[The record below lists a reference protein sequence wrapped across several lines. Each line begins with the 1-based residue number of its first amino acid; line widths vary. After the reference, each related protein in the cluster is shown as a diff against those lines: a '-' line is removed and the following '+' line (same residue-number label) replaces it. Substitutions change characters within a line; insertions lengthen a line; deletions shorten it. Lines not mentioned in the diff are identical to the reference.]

1 MKAAQAS
8 YTPNSG
14 GFLVDFIRSFPPFCD
29 GTYFTPPKVEELL
42 KEIGEA

>member
-1 MKAAQAS
+1 MTAEIK
-8 YTPNSG
+8 PNSG
-14 GFLVDFIRSFPPFCD
+14 AFLADCIQSFTPFCD